1 MKIAVPYSDGQVFQ
15 HFGKS
20 EQFKIYDTIDDEIIS
35 SEIVDTSG
43 SGHSALA
50 DFLKEKGAGVLIS
63 RTALGHEIFQLR
75 LLICGGIGVGAVT
88 ALQNAG
94 IQILGGAEGEADKCV
109 EEFLGGRLHFGASG
123 CASCS
128 SSCGHHHGDG
138 DEEECDGNISACGTW
153 CH

>member
-50 DFLKEKGAGVLIS
+50 DFLKEKGAGVLI
-63 RTALGHEIFQLR
+63 
-75 LLICGGIGVGAVT
+75 CGGIGVGAVT

-94 IQILGGAEGEADKCV
+94 IQILGGAEGETDKCV

>member
-50 DFLKEKGAGVLIS
+50 DFLKEKGAGVLI
-63 RTALGHEIFQLR
+63 
-75 LLICGGIGVGAVT
+75 CGGIGSGAKMALAQKNISVFGGVT
-88 ALQNAG
+88 GETRKVVEDYLAGTLLFNANAECADHHHHDHENCG
-94 IQILGGAEGEADKCV
+94 EHDHHCGG
-109 EEFLGGRLHFGASG
+109 H
-123 CASCS
+123 
-128 SSCGHHHGDG
+128 CGH
-138 DEEECDGNISACGTW
+138 
-153 CH
+153 

>member
-50 DFLKEKGAGVLIS
+50 DFLKEKGAGV
-63 RTALGHEIFQLR
+63 
-75 LLICGGIGVGAVT
+75 LICGGIGVGAVT

-138 DEEECDGNISACGTW
+138 DEEECDGISAPAAPGVIDAKTVDKKITINLITR
-153 CH
+153 

>member
-50 DFLKEKGAGVLIS
+50 DFLKEKGAGV
-63 RTALGHEIFQLR
+63 
-75 LLICGGIGVGAVT
+75 LICGGIGVGAVT

-138 DEEECDGNISACGTW
+138 DEEECDGNISACGSW

>member
-43 SGHSALA
+43 RGHSALA
-50 DFLKEKGAGVLIS
+50 DFLKEKAAGV
-63 RTALGHEIFQLR
+63 
-75 LLICGGIGVGAVT
+75 LICGGIGVGAVT

-94 IQILGGAEGEADKCV
+94 IQILGEADKCV

>member
-50 DFLKEKGAGVLIS
+50 DFLKEKGAGVLI
-63 RTALGHEIFQLR
+63 
-75 LLICGGIGVGAVT
+75 CGGIGVGAVT

-109 EEFLGGRLHFGASG
+109 EGVPWRKTPLRRFRLCILFLLLRPSPRRRG
-123 CASCS
+123 
-128 SSCGHHHGDG
+128 
-138 DEEECDGNISACGTW
+138 
-153 CH
+153 

>member
-50 DFLKEKGAGVLIS
+50 DFLKEKGAGV
-63 RTALGHEIFQLR
+63 
-75 LLICGGIGVGAVT
+75 LICGGIGVGAVT

-153 CH
+153 WHCC

>member
-50 DFLKEKGAGVLIS
+50 DFLKEKGAGVLI
-63 RTALGHEIFQLR
+63 
-75 LLICGGIGVGAVT
+75 CGGLGVGAVT

>member
-50 DFLKEKGAGVLIS
+50 DFLKEKGAGVLI
-63 RTALGHEIFQLR
+63 
-75 LLICGGIGVGAVT
+75 CGGIGVGAVT

-94 IQILGGAEGEADKCV
+94 IQVLGGAEGEADKCV

>member
-15 HFGKS
+15 HFGES

-50 DFLKEKGAGVLIS
+50 DFLKEKGAGV
-63 RTALGHEIFQLR
+63 
-75 LLICGGIGVGAVT
+75 LICGGIGVGAVT

>member
-50 DFLKEKGAGVLIS
+50 DFLKEKGAGVLI
-63 RTALGHEIFQLR
+63 
-75 LLICGGIGVGAVT
+75 CGGIGVGAVP

>member
-50 DFLKEKGAGVLIS
+50 DFLKEKGAGV
-63 RTALGHEIFQLR
+63 
-75 LLICGGIGVGAVT
+75 LICGGIGVGAVT

-153 CH
+153 CY

>member
-50 DFLKEKGAGVLIS
+50 DFLKEKGAGV
-63 RTALGHEIFQLR
+63 
-75 LLICGGIGVGAVT
+75 LICGGIGVGAVT

-138 DEEECDGNISACGTW
+138 DEEECDGNISACGAW

>member
-50 DFLKEKGAGVLIS
+50 DFLK
-63 RTALGHEIFQLR
+63 
-75 LLICGGIGVGAVT
+75 
-88 ALQNAG
+88 
-94 IQILGGAEGEADKCV
+94 
-109 EEFLGGRLHFGASG
+109 GRRRGR
-123 CASCS
+123 
-128 SSCGHHHGDG
+128 
-138 DEEECDGNISACGTW
+138 
-153 CH
+153 

>member
-50 DFLKEKGAGVLIS
+50 DFLKEKGAGVLI
-63 RTALGHEIFQLR
+63 
-75 LLICGGIGVGAVT
+75 CG
-88 ALQNAG
+88 G

>member
-50 DFLKEKGAGVLIS
+50 DFLKEKGAGVLI
-63 RTALGHEIFQLR
+63 
-75 LLICGGIGVGAVT
+75 CGCIGVGAVT

>member
-50 DFLKEKGAGVLIS
+50 DFLKEEGAGV
-63 RTALGHEIFQLR
+63 
-75 LLICGGIGVGAVT
+75 LICGGIGVGAVT

-138 DEEECDGNISACGTW
+138 DEEEPSLI
-153 CH
+153 HI

>member
-35 SEIVDTSG
+35 SEI
-43 SGHSALA
+43 GHSALA
-50 DFLKEKGAGVLIS
+50 DFLKEKGAGVLI
-63 RTALGHEIFQLR
+63 
-75 LLICGGIGVGAVT
+75 CGGIGVGAGT

>member
-50 DFLKEKGAGVLIS
+50 DFLKEKGAGVLI
-63 RTALGHEIFQLR
+63 
-75 LLICGGIGVGAVT
+75 CGGIGVGAVT

-128 SSCGHHHGDG
+128 SSCGHNHGDG

>member
-50 DFLKEKGAGVLIS
+50 DFLKEKGAGVLI
-63 RTALGHEIFQLR
+63 
-75 LLICGGIGVGAVT
+75 CGGIGVGAVT

-109 EEFLGGRLHFGASG
+109 EEFLGGTLHFGASG
-123 CASCS
+123 RASCS